1 MDLKKIEKILKDEPK
16 YRLTQAMDFVFKN
29 FGESWGA
36 SNLPKDIKEK
46 LEKEASLKIEAKIF
60 WANDNKSSK
69 AVINLKDGKRIEA
82 VLMKHKDRNTVC
94 VSSQVGCP
102 MACAFCATG
111 KMGFER
117 NLFAEEILE
126 QALFF
131 ARLLKEDGER
141 VSNIVFMGMGEPM
154 LNFEEV
160 MKAAK
165 FFNEKMEIGARKIS
179 ISTCGIIPGIKKL
192 ADLKRQYNL
201 ALSLHAPSD
210 RLRGELMPI
219 NKKYKIADIL
229 EATSDYMNKTG
240 RKVLIEYILF
250 KGINDSIIH
259 AEELADIL
267 KKNLKGPFVVNLILY
282 NKTTGGFLPSEK
294 NEVNSFK
301 KELGRNGVEAT
312 ERYRF
317 GRGIEGA
324 CGQLR
329 KNNEENDNF
338 FD

>member
-16 YRLTQAMDFVFKN
+16 YRLTQAMDFIFKN
-29 FGESWGA
+29 FGDDWEA
-36 SNLPKDIKEK
+36 SNLSKDIKEK
-46 LEKEASLKIEAKIF
+46 LSREASLKIDAEIF
-60 WANDNKSSK
+60 WADDNKSAK
-69 AVINLKDGKRIEA
+69 AIIILCDGKKIET
-82 VLMKHKDRNTVC
+82 VLMRHKDRNTIC

-117 NLFAEEILE
+117 NLSAEEILE

-141 VSNIVFMGMGEPM
+141 VNNIVFMGMGEPM

-165 FFNEKMEIGARKIS
+165 LFNEKMEIGARKIS

-192 ADLKRQYNL
+192 ADEKRQYNL

-219 NKKYKIADIL
+219 NKKYRIADIL
-229 EATSDYMNKTG
+229 DAVSDYISKTG

-250 KGINDSIIH
+250 KGINDSKDQ
-259 AEELADIL
+259 AKELARLL
-267 KKNLKGPFVVNLILY
+267 KSKLKGPFVVNLILY
-282 NKTTGGFLPSEK
+282 NKTESEFLPSEK
-294 NEVNSFK
+294 SEVDSFK
-301 KELGRNGVEAT
+301 EELEENGVEAT

-317 GRGIEGA
+317 GRGIDGA

-329 KNNEENDNF
+329 KK
-338 FD
+338 

>member
-1 MDLKKIEKILKDEPK
+1 MDSEKIKIILKDEPK
-16 YRLTQAMDFVFKN
+16 YRLAQAMDFVFKN
-29 FGESWGA
+29 FGEDWEA

-46 LEKEASLKIEAKIF
+46 LAKDALLKIDAEIF
-60 WANDNKSSK
+60 WADDNKSAK
-69 AVINLKDGKRIEA
+69 AIIALSDGKKIET
-82 VLMKHKDRNTVC
+82 VLMRHKDRNTVC

-117 NLFAEEILE
+117 NLRAEEILE

-131 ARLLKEDGER
+131 ARILKEDGER

-165 FFNEKMEIGARKIS
+165 FFNEKMEIGVRKIS

-192 ADLKRQYNL
+192 ADEKRQYNL

-229 EATSDYMNKTG
+229 EATNDYLKKTG

-250 KGINDSIIH
+250 EGINDSTSH
-259 AEELADIL
+259 AKELAELL
-267 KKNLKGPFVVNLILY
+267 KKKLQGPFVVNLILY
-282 NKTTGGFLPSEK
+282 NKTTGGFLPPEK
-294 NEVNSFK
+294 NAVDAFK
-301 KELGRNGVEAT
+301 KELEKNGVEAT

-317 GRGIEGA
+317 GRGVRGA
-324 CGQLR
+324 CGQLAR
-329 KNNEENDNF
+329 S
-338 FD
+338 